1 MTTKRF
7 RTSLAQY
14 RHELSQT
21 MRYHDLLYATRL
33 QLGTQELITKDLL
46 ERKKKLEKEVR
57 LYRRLNWYQLVFMFS
72 ILAAIIY
79 NRGL

>member
-1 MTTKRF
+1 
-7 RTSLAQY
+7 
-14 RHELSQT
+14 